1 MKKAMLVALVAI
13 MMVSFSGVAMAAPA
27 WWDDADFETQ
37 LTGTVENTGGQGE
50 ADGTITV
57 TLENLANPEMYKEV
71 FVEFDWRRIDDPN
84 DSASFDIDVL
94 MSWDGHPAKVSLNL
108 VANGG
113 PDPEGWLW
121 FDYDYTIIPQ
131 PANETFY
138 FAFSGMEVGDI
149 LEYNYDI
156 RTKCFDDIIPEPAG
170 IGVAGLALLAFRK
183 RRS

>member
-1 MKKAMLVALVAI
+1 
-13 MMVSFSGVAMAAPA
+13 MV
-27 WWDDADFETQ
+27 
-37 LTGTVENTGGQGE
+37 
-50 ADGTITV
+50 
-57 TLENLANPEMYKEV
+57 
-71 FVEFDWRRIDDPN
+71 
-84 DSASFDIDVL
+84 
-94 MSWDGHPAKVSLNL
+94 
-108 VANGG
+108 
-113 PDPEGWLW
+113 EGWLW